1 MVIEMLIY
9 YANNYIHITDVYMC
23 VYVCVCVFS
32 HVQLF
37 VTSWTV
43 ACQAPLSMGFFRQEY
58 WNRLL
63 FPSPGEYSQPRD
75 RTQVSCIAGRFST
88 TVPPGKPYVYIE
100 LMLNVLV
107 EE

>member
-23 VYVCVCVFS
+23 VYVCVCVLS

-43 ACQAPLSMGFFRQEY
+43 ARQALLSMGFFRQEY
-58 WNRLL
+58 WSGLP
-63 FPSPGEYSQPRD
+63 FPSPGDLSDPGIEPQSAALQADALP
-75 RTQVSCIAGRFST
+75 SE
-88 TVPPGKPYVYIE
+88 PPGLI
-100 LMLNVLV
+100 L
-107 EE
+107 